1 MSTSLTIV
9 SRDQGGERAVAVR
22 DLEVGTPDFPR
33 NLDDQHKRLIQ
44 WFEEA
49 ERSGMDARRLA
60 ERDRAYVNGDQW
72 TSEELKV
79 LRDRGQPAIMV
90 NYMRRKLD
98 LLGGL
103 ERRARTDP
111 KAFPRTPSEDDRAD
125 AATQA

>member
-1 MSTSLTIV
+1 
-9 SRDQGGERAVAVR
+9 
-22 DLEVGTPDFPR
+22 
-33 NLDDQHKRLIQ
+33 
-44 WFEEA
+44 
-49 ERSGMDARRLA
+49 
-60 ERDRAYVNGDQW
+60 VNGDQW

-125 AATQA
+125 AATQALRYVADDQDFQVIRSTVFDNMMVEGIGGLGLGRRADR